1 MLYLTSDPHG
11 GENTKGLLEYEKIAT
26 KDDLLIIL
34 GDLELNFKE
43 TELNKKFFEY
53 FKNLKCNIAFLDG
66 NHENFDYLET
76 FPEEDWHGGKV
87 HRLSENIVHLKRGEI
102 FEIEGKTFLCF
113 GGCKSSSR
121 WKELGLYWP
130 QEEPTEEELNN
141 ALKNIKR
148 HGNKVDYVLT
158 HRYYEE
164 MSPTDITYSK
174 PLDDFLKYT
183 RKNVTYTHWYS
194 GHAHEKMK
202 YDSKH
207 TVIFDEL
214 LKIEL

>member
-11 GENTKGLLEYEKIAT
+11 GENVKGLKEYEKIAT

-43 TELNKKFFEY
+43 TELNKEFFKY

-66 NHENFDYLET
+66 NHENFDYIET
-76 FPEEDWHGGKV
+76 FPEEEWLGGKV

-102 FEIEGKTFLCF
+102 FEIFGKTFLCF

-130 QEEPTEEELNN
+130 QEEPTAEELNN

-214 LKIEL
+214 VKIEL